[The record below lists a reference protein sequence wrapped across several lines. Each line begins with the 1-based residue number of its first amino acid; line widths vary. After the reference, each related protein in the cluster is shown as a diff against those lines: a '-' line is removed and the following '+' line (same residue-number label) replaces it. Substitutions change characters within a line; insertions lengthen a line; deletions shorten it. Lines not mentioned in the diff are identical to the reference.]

1 MKEQQKVCGVDECA
15 FQVFHHVGGR
25 DPASHGPVMGL
36 ALSETGL
43 LWLGISQATD
53 NPTQGSYDYSHTKAA
68 KKIKALQ
75 INVNTKT
82 EFILYK
88 SSQEI

>member
-1 MKEQQKVCGVDECA
+1 MQAFTVKEQQKVCGVDECA

-68 KKIKALQ
+68 KK
-75 INVNTKT
+75 
-82 EFILYK
+82 
-88 SSQEI
+88 